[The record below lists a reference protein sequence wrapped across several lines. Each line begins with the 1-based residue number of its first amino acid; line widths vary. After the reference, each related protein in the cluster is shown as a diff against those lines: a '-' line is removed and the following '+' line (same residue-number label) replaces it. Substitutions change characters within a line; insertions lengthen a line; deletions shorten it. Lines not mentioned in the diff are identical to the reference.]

1 MTCGGNDEGSTTMT
15 SGTVRAAAAWRSAA
29 RMSAGVTTRP
39 VTPGSTTKV
48 PSRNSSR
55 AGEASRTRTTSMPS
69 ANCCATTSSQVTMAS
84 MFWSPK
90 KEAAQAM
97 GEAPVWPAARAAS
110 TLASTSS
117 LKPSWVAVAGIVP
130 AGVSSGRSRAAN
142 PIASFSTS
150 LRISSSESPPTSTS
164 PISTFGTDRPER
176 TTTSAM

>member
-1 MTCGGNDEGSTTMT
+1 
-15 SGTVRAAAAWRSAA
+15 
-29 RMSAGVTTRP
+29 
-39 VTPGSTTKV
+39 
-48 PSRNSSR
+48 
-55 AGEASRTRTTSMPS
+55 
-69 ANCCATTSSQVTMAS
+69 MAS

-97 GEAPVWPAARAAS
+97 GEAPVWPAASAAS
-110 TLASTSS
+110 TLASTSN
-117 LKPSWVAVAGIVP
+117 LKPSWVVVAGIVP

-176 TTTSAM
+176 TTTSAMYTPRKPMASAPSRIASKRRYRGRRGPVAARRPPDRTRHIRRNYALRVPVPSGGHGGRYAPRFYRTLGQ